1 MNDAEKRKNHRFM
14 ALLEVRVLP
23 GDRIPADLKLT
34 TVDIATGGA
43 RCAANRPLDADL
55 PLKLTVTLI
64 GGDLRGPASMDIE
77 AAVLRCVEK
86 PSALESRRYEIA
98 IRFTRVEPEDKKRLQ
113 SYLNSL

>member
-23 GDRIPADLKLT
+23 GDRIPTDLKLT

-55 PLKLTVTLI
+55 PLKLAVTLV
-64 GGDLRGPASMDIE
+64 GGDLRAPASMDIE

-86 PSALESRRYEIA
+86 PGALESRRYEIA
-98 IRFTRVEPEDKKRLQ
+98 IRFTRVETEDKKRLQ

>member
-1 MNDAEKRKNHRFM
+1 MNDAEKRQNHRFM
-14 ALLEVRVLP
+14 ALLDVRVLP
-23 GDRIPADLKLT
+23 GDRVPADLKLT

-55 PLKLTVTLI
+55 PLKLSVTLI
-64 GGDLRGPASMDIE
+64 GGDLRAPVSMDIE

-86 PSALESRRYEIA
+86 PGAIEQRRYEIA

>member
-1 MNDAEKRKNHRFM
+1 MNDAEKRKNHRVM
-14 ALLEVRVLP
+14 ALLEVRVVP
-23 GDRIPADLKLT
+23 GDRIPADLNLS

-55 PLKLTVTLI
+55 PLRLTVTLI
-64 GGDLRGPASMDIE
+64 GGDLRAPASMDIE

-86 PSALESRRYEIA
+86 PGALESRRYEIA
-98 IRFTRVEPEDKKRLQ
+98 IRFTRVEAEDKKRLQ